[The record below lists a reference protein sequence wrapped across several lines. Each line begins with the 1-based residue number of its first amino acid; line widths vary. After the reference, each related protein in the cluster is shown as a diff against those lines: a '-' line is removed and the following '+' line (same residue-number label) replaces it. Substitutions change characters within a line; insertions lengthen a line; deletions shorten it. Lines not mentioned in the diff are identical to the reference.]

1 LVVIIGQERAGVR
14 TSSKNFEV
22 TIRWRFG
29 HGPGIASS
37 GLEVLDLGQDP
48 AVVVTGRLEA
58 ELGKDAGDVL
68 LHDPGEIVNSLT
80 MAVLDRPWAMMSA
93 STWRSRGVRTARA
106 SARRLARSRWRTT
119 SGSSTVPPPP
129 PR

>member
-68 LHDPGEIVNSLT
+68 LHDPGEIVNS
-80 MAVLDRPWAMMSA
+80 PK
-93 STWRSRGVRTARA
+93 ARA

-119 SGSSTVPPPP
+119 SGSSTMPPP